1 MQKFSSW
8 LLEELAQRGM
18 SQSDL
23 ARACN
28 ITPARISHIVLGEH
42 SVGTKSLTNIA
53 QALKLPVDF
62 VFEKAGLLPCK
73 SDLSPIQRTITH
85 LMKGLPDSDLELTV
99 VILTQ
104 RHNYYRRISLDN
116 EGQL

>member
-8 LLEELAQRGM
+8 LLEELTQRDM

-28 ITPARISHIVLGEH
+28 ITTAQTSRIISGERN
-42 SVGTKSLTNIA
+42 VGTKSLTNIA

-62 VFEKAGLLPCK
+62 VFEKAGLLPRK
-73 SDLSPIQRTITH
+73 SNLSPIQRTITY
-85 LMKGLPDSDLELTV
+85 LMEGLPDSDLELTV
-99 VILTQ
+99 AILTQ
-104 RHNYYRRISLDN
+104 RHNYYRRISLEN

>member
-8 LLEELAQRGM
+8 LLEELDQRDM

-28 ITPARISHIVLGEH
+28 ITPARISHIVSGER

-62 VFEKAGLLPCK
+62 IFEKAGLLPPS
-73 SDLSPIQRTITH
+73 SDLSRTQRTLINFA
-85 LMKGLPDSDLELTV
+85 KGLPDSDLELANV
-99 VILTQ
+99 LLEKLESRKDKKI
-104 RHNYYRRISLDN
+104 
-116 EGQL
+116 